1 MIAGGSD
8 TSTHLKLLPLDQHA
22 QFTQDKQK
30 SVHTHFHL
38 NRSLSVQKE
47 KEINFCALLR
57 V

>member
-1 MIAGGSD
+1 MIARGSD